1 MDPRGSFKT
10 LLLFLILVLTVTVS
24 NATKNGPHG
33 RHSKVLILGAGMSG
47 ITAAKTPHEGGVNDF
62 TIIEGYG
69 DIGGRMRKVE
79 FADTIVEL
87 GANWVQG
94 LKNNPIWD
102 LAQKYELKG
111 NYTVAYP
118 EPGYYIVRNESG
130 EDVTSQDN
138 HEEMSKASDRLDEI
152 VKERRA
158 LGMADI
164 DVQTGLR
171 LAGWQSQNTAQSS
184 IEYFCVDFDAADRP
198 HYVSARV
205 KSYTNGS
212 IDSEG
217 GKQFFVFDKRGY
229 AVLVEEMAKSFLEP
243 KDPRLLVNQVVDN
256 IKWDDNGVEVSTTTG
271 EMFTADYLLITFSIG
286 VLKSNAVKFTPD
298 LPAKILEP
306 IYKIEMA
313 DYIKIFLKFP
323 SRFWDKKQY
332 ILYASKR

>member
-1 MDPRGSFKT
+1 MRQLQHLNFYLLLLIMDPRGSFKT

-47 ITAAKTPHEGGVNDF
+47 ITAAKTLHEGGVNDF

-79 FADTIVEL
+79 FADTIVE
-87 GANWVQG
+87 G

-184 IEYFCVDFDAADRP
+184 STFMWTSMLLIVHTMFLLESSHIQMVALILREA
-198 HYVSARV
+198 
-205 KSYTNGS
+205 NGFLFLTK
-212 IDSEG
+212 EVM
-217 GKQFFVFDKRGY
+217 QFLLRKWPK
-229 AVLVEEMAKSFLEP
+229 AFLSQKTP
-243 KDPRLLVNQVVDN
+243 
-256 IKWDDNGVEVSTTTG
+256 
-271 EMFTADYLLITFSIG
+271 DYL
-286 VLKSNAVKFTPD
+286 
-298 LPAKILEP
+298 
-306 IYKIEMA
+306 
-313 DYIKIFLKFP
+313 
-323 SRFWDKKQY
+323 
-332 ILYASKR
+332 